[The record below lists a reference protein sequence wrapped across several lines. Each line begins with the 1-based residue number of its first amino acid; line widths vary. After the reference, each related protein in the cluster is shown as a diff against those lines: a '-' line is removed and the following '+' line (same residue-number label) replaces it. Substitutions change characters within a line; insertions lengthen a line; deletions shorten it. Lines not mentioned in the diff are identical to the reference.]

1 MKMGYTYPRGGGTRT
16 PGVHSEVS
24 RGYVEACNYTLKEN

>member
-1 MKMGYTYPRGGGTRT
+1 MKMGYTYPRGGTRT